1 MTTSELGGSLRP
13 IRRDE
18 IPECVRVIRESFMT
32 VAREFGYTKEK
43 SPLFTGYLI
52 SEERLYRQFDYEKR
66 PMLCYELGG
75 KIVGYYSLAMP
86 KNGVCEINNLAVLPN
101 FRHLGIG
108 ELMVRDAIERMRQAG
123 CKAAFVDIVDE
134 NLRLR
139 SWYERLGFRYE
150 KTVRLD
156 GYEFLNSYML
166 KEL

>member
-1 MTTSELGGSLRP
+1 
-13 IRRDE
+13 
-18 IPECVRVIRESFMT
+18 
-32 VAREFGYTKEK
+32 
-43 SPLFTGYLI
+43 
-52 SEERLYRQFDYEKR
+52 
-66 PMLCYELGG
+66 MLCYELGG

-108 ELMVRDAIERMRQAG
+108 ELMVRDALERMRQAG

-156 GYEFLNSYML
+156 GYEFLNGYML